1 MFLLKV
7 RTRLKNVRD
16 KYRQCFF
23 WKLVI
28 GFNPLTSLSR
38 HFLQKPSLMGFLCH
52 KKQSLHVHIKG
63 GANAFRGKYFLFS
76 PGTWN
81 YFHSHQI
88 THPNKNNKEKQKT
101 SNFRINYE
109 CFRILTVKT
118 KQCTYTWSFAHTL
131 DLRKK
136 KTKLLYR
143 EEVPPQLINTQ
154 QDTCSPSL
162 LLHSTCLFQGRR
174 QENACPSLKKATQN
188 TRSSPPAA
196 LCKLMREMPVSRGA
210 HNS

>member
-28 GFNPLTSLSR
+28 GFNPLISLSR

-136 KTKLLYR
+136 NQTPLQGRGPATTNKHTAGYLFPFTSPAQYMFIPREKAGECMSKPKEGYTKYK
-143 EEVPPQLINTQ
+143 VIS
-154 QDTCSPSL
+154 TCSTL
-162 LLHSTCLFQGRR
+162 QTNEGDACFQRST
-174 QENACPSLKKATQN
+174 
-188 TRSSPPAA
+188 
-196 LCKLMREMPVSRGA
+196 
-210 HNS
+210 